1 MVTELKANFSDRDGF
16 GTNQLKIRYIFALTL
31 LASLTIV
38 TQWVI
43 QQSLA
48 LQEYDSRIINI
59 AGRQRMLS
67 QRIVKVG
74 YYLIHAKTVDER
86 QAFRRQLASTLD
98 LWVRSHIGLQQGDK
112 ELGLPGE
119 NNPQIKSLFKSIEHE
134 FQEMV
139 AAGREVLDTSD
150 NSQRLQQ
157 LVQHLSK
164 YEAAFLTGMNSI
176 VFQYDDDAKSKLDT
190 ARKLEYGLAAFTL
203 LVLLLEALLIFAPV
217 VRRFRDYMQRHE
229 QHEQDMDR
237 LFATTPT
244 AMILM
249 DEETLNI
256 IRGNGKSETLM
267 GSVESG
273 FLGKPVSD
281 FLDTK
286 YDANRVFLEKIQD
299 GNELNEYEVLII
311 NTQHHIVEAL
321 ASCCRIIYS
330 GRPAYVISATNISE
344 IKKAQKT
351 LQYYATFD
359 EMTGLVNRRTGLLI
373 LKTEL
378 DRSKRDN
385 LPLTVC
391 YVDIDGLKAINDT
404 YGHHEGD
411 WMIITMANVMS
422 ESIRGGD
429 VALRLGGDEFLLI
442 LHDCDEKMAWKFIS
456 RIEQSFSDIS
466 NSEEHSY
473 KLSASFGVV
482 TYDPKRH
489 QDSDDLIMDAD
500 AKMYRAKR
508 AKYDAASE

>member
-1 MVTELKANFSDRDGF
+1 MTIELRANFSDRAGF
-16 GTNQLKIRYIFALTL
+16 ATNQLKIRYIFALTL
-31 LASLTIV
+31 LATLTIT

-48 LQEYDSRIINI
+48 LQEHDSRVINI

-67 QRIVKVG
+67 QRIVKVS
-74 YYLIHAKTVDER
+74 YYLIHAKTIEER
-86 QAFRRQLASTLD
+86 QNFRRQLGDSID
-98 LWVRSHIGLQQGDK
+98 LWVQSHIGLQQGDK

-119 NNPQIKSLFKSIEHE
+119 NNPQIKSLFNSIEYE

-139 AAGREVLDTSD
+139 AVGQKILDTPY
-150 NSQRLQQ
+150 NTQHLQQ

-164 YEAAFLTGMNSI
+164 HEAAFLSGMNAI
-176 VFQYDDDAKSKLDT
+176 VFQYDDNAKSKLDT

-203 LVLLLEALLIFAPV
+203 LILFLEARFIFAPV
-217 VRRFRDYMQRHE
+217 VRRLRDYMYRHE

-244 AMILM
+244 AMFLM

-256 IRGNGKSETLM
+256 IRGNGKSESLM
-267 GSVESG
+267 GSVESV
-273 FLGKPVSD
+273 FLGKPISE

-286 YDANRVFLEKIQD
+286 YDANREFLEKIQS
-299 GNELNEYEVLII
+299 NSELNEYEVLII

-321 ASCCRIIYS
+321 ASCCRVTYS
-330 GRPAYVISATNISE
+330 GRPAYVISATDISE

-378 DRSKRDN
+378 DRSKRN
-385 LPLTVC
+385 NHPLTIC
-391 YVDIDGLKAINDT
+391 YMDIDGLKVINDT

-411 WMIITMANVMS
+411 WMITTMANILS

-442 LHDCDEKMAWKFIS
+442 LHDCDERMAWKFIS
-456 RIEQSFSDIS
+456 RIEQRFYDIS
-466 NSEEHSY
+466 VSDERSY
-473 KLSASFGVV
+473 QLSASFGVV
-482 TYDPKRH
+482 TYNVERH
-489 QDSDDLIMDAD
+489 KDTGDLISDAD
-500 AKMYRAKR
+500 ARMYQAKHAKR
-508 AKYDAASE
+508 NPASE